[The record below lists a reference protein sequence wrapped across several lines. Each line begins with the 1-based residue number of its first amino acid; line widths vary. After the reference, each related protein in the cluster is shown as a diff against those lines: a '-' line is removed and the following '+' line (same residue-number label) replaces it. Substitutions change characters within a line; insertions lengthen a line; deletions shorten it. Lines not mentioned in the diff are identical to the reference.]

1 MKRIFYILSVLLLGA
16 VGCTKSE
23 PMDTLKSNLA
33 QEGKIELIIKAS
45 APGTLL
51 ATKAGDE
58 MAETPNI
65 KTIHLA
71 VFGTKHYLNEYVLAT
86 PCDKDGN
93 TVSSY
98 YANLNAETGADKK
111 DKNVFYMKAIL
122 NATTDQR
129 FIHIIANGPSYLDY
143 ETKEEDIMWNLKTS
157 GNVGAY
163 WAHVVLPNGDGGGTV
178 AVNEDGTF
186 KIENGNYV
194 PSNAANNAFLTKGI
208 RLIRNFAQVKLIPN
222 KLDPYF
228 TLTGFKVYNASPEGY
243 VAPFTR
249 EMVNDGY
256 GENQPVFYDNYAE
269 LGDAVLEPAN
279 YKMQET
285 FTTPETPSSSDSF
298 IPVPSTAKEVSAFVF
313 ERSKTSDENRPYIIL
328 KGTWKASSTADAVDS
343 YYRVD
348 FVDIDGNYLPLCRNY
363 TYQITFDNMPKK
375 GKSDPASIVFP
386 SNANVSSIES
396 FNDQSDLSNGKTR
409 LYVQYLEQTYVTK
422 DEIYEFHYAY
432 YPDAESDNTTN
443 DVTFALKGTDGGAI
457 TPIDKN
463 GNTTTF
469 ANWASTATKVSDG
482 TYYVRFK
489 VNDPTNLTKM
499 VTTEFTVTGQAN
511 AQTQKL
517 YRDVKINLLSPQDFT
532 VDASQDGQAINSPV
546 TVTVTLP
553 PSLPASMFPILLNIE
568 DTAQALNPN
577 ETVATRQMPVE
588 IGTSITGSG
597 KQSYHYVRT
606 VSRSEYNTNREITCT
621 FKRIKTNATTVYVK
635 AKNFNDPTTNP
646 PLTGTN

>member
-1 MKRIFYILSVLLLGA
+1 MGA

-58 MAETPNI
+58 MAETPKI

-86 PCDKDGN
+86 PCDKDGK

-98 YANLNAETGADKK
+98 ADLNAETVEGK

-143 ETKEEDIMWNLKTS
+143 ETKEEDVMWNLKTS
-157 GNVGAY
+157 DGVGAY
-163 WAHVVLPNGDGGGTV
+163 WAHVVLPNGKGGGTV
-178 AVNEDGTF
+178 AVNDDGTF
-186 KIENGNYV
+186 QIDATTGNYV
-194 PSNAANNAFLTKGI
+194 PSAKAKEIFQTDGI

-222 KLDPYF
+222 ESDTRF

-243 VAPFTR
+243 VAPFKR
-249 EMVNDGY
+249 EMKDDGF
-256 GENQPVFYDNYAE
+256 GQKEPVFYDNYAK
-269 LGDAVLEPAN
+269 LGKTVLEPAH
-279 YKMQET
+279 YEMQET
-285 FTTPETPSSSDSF
+285 FATPDTPSSSDAF
-298 IPVPSTAKEVSAFVF
+298 IPVSATAKEASAFIY
-313 ERSKTSDENRPYIIL
+313 ERAKASDGNRPYIIL
-328 KGTWKASSTADAVDS
+328 KGTWKASSTATAVDT

-348 FVDIDGNYLPLCRNY
+348 FVDEDGDYLPLCRNY
-363 TYQITFDNMPKK
+363 TYKITFDAMPRK
-375 GKSDPASIVFP
+375 GKEAPSADIYP
-386 SNANVSSIES
+386 SNANISSWPGAA
-396 FNDQSDLSNGKTR
+396 DQSDLSDGKTR
-409 LYVQYLEQTYVTK
+409 LYVQFLENTYVKK
-422 DEIYEFHYAY
+422 DEIYQFNYAY
-432 YPDAESDNTTN
+432 YPDADDTDATTN
-443 DVTFALKGTDGGAI
+443 DVTFAPKGTDGKAI

-463 GNTTTF
+463 GKPTTF
-469 ANWASTATKVSDG
+469 ANWADTATKNSDG

-489 VNDPTNLTKM
+489 VNDPTNLEKM
-499 VTTEFTVTGQAN
+499 VTTTFTVTGQASGK
-511 AQTQKL
+511 QKL
-517 YRDVKINLLSPQDFT
+517 FRDVSIHLLPPQDFT
-532 VDASQDGQAINSPV
+532 VTANQVAQTINSNV

-553 PSLPASMFPILLNIE
+553 TSLPASMFPIILNIE
-568 DTAQALNPN
+568 DSAQALNPK

-606 VSRSEYNTNREITCT
+606 VSRSEYTTSNVITCN

-635 AKNFNDPTTNP
+635 AQNFNDPKTNP
-646 PLTGTN
+646 SLTGSN

>member
-1 MKRIFYILSVLLLGA
+1 MKRIFFILSVLLMGA

-58 MAETPNI
+58 MAETPKI

-98 YANLNAETGADKK
+98 ANLNAETVEGEDT
-111 DKNVFYMKAIL
+111 NVFYMKAIL

-163 WAHVVLPNGDGGGTV
+163 WAHVVLPNGEGGGTV

-186 KIENGNYV
+186 KVDESGNYV
-194 PSNAANNAFLTKGI
+194 PSDAVKTAFQTNGI

-222 KLDPYF
+222 KSDPHF
-228 TLTGFKVYNASPEGY
+228 TLTGFKVYNTSPEGY

-269 LGDAVLEPAN
+269 LEKAVLEPEN

-285 FTTPETPSSSDSF
+285 FATPETPSSSDNF
-298 IPVPSTAKEVSAFVF
+298 ISVGSTATEASAFIF
-313 ERSKTSDENRPYIIL
+313 ERSKTSDDNRPYIIL
-328 KGTWKASSTADAVDS
+328 KGTWKASSDATPVDS

-363 TYQITFDNMPKK
+363 TYRITFDAMPKK
-375 GKSDPASIVFP
+375 GKSAPSADIIP
-386 SNANVSSIES
+386 SNANVSSLPGTQE
-396 FNDQSDLSNGKTR
+396 QSDLSNGKTR

-432 YPDAESDNTTN
+432 YPNAESDATTN

-482 TYYVRFK
+482 TYYVQFK
-489 VNDPTNLTKM
+489 VNDPTNLTSM

-517 YRDVKINLLSPQDFT
+517 YRDVKINLLPPQDFT
-532 VDASQDGQAINSPV
+532 VTASQNGQAINSPV

-553 PSLPASMFPILLNIE
+553 PNLPASMFPILLNIE

-588 IGTSITGSG
+588 IGTSITGSE

-606 VSRSEYNTNREITCT
+606 VSRSEYNTNRAITCT

-646 PLTGTN
+646 FLTGTN